1 MTYFWNCL
9 ATAQRRTD
17 KVSHVLGEEFLVR
30 LGKEPLWRPVTP
42 PLIGLALA
50 LLFHPLSW
58 SEPLFPLTVQLDWI
72 ENAQFAGLL
81 VAKQKGWY
89 AQQGLDVTIEPV
101 NRTTLDTVGPV
112 VKGRNVIG
120 CADGMVLLQARRAQ
134 EPIQAFAATLQAS
147 PLGMITLRSGRLGRV
162 KDLAGK
168 TIGLHAYDLPQ
179 LDIMLKA
186 NGLSLQQVKTKEI
199 GDDTTSLAAGQ
210 IDAQV
215 VYLIDEKVALEEK
228 GIALNVF
235 PGYANNYSTYSQ
247 VYFARSDFLR
257 DHPGILAKFLLAT
270 NRGWKEAFAQPNE
283 TAAMLVSRYLPGR
296 DLNYQ
301 VRSLI
306 EISHFATIESPQL
319 GQMRLTTW
327 QKSCALFHLDPA
339 LADQLAN
346 FSILR
351 ALYGKEDGP

>member
-1 MTYFWNCL
+1 MRF
-9 ATAQRRTD
+9 
-17 KVSHVLGEEFLVR
+17 
-30 LGKEPLWRPVTP
+30 GKEPVSRPATL
-42 PLIGLALA
+42 PLICLALA
-50 LLFHPLSW
+50 MLFHPLSRA
-58 SEPLFPLTVQLDWI
+58 EPLFPLTVQLDWI

-81 VAKQKGWY
+81 VAKEKGWY

-120 CADGMVLLQARRAQ
+120 CADGMVLLQARQAHQ
-134 EPIQAFAATLQAS
+134 PIQAFAATLQAS
-147 PLGMITLRSGRLGRV
+147 PLGIITLRSSRIGQV

-186 NGLSLQQVKTKEI
+186 NGLSLPQVKTKEI
-199 GDDTTSLAAGQ
+199 GDDLTSLAAGQ

-228 GIALNVF
+228 GIQLNVF

-247 VYFARSDFLR
+247 VYFARNDFLR
-257 DHPGILAKFLLAT
+257 AHPEILAKFLLAT
-270 NRGWKEAFAQPNE
+270 NRGWEEAFAHPNE
-283 TAAMLVSRYLPGR
+283 TAAMLVSKYLPGK

-301 VRSLI
+301 VRSLM

-327 QKSCALFHLDPA
+327 RKSCALFHLDPA

-346 FSILR
+346 FSVLQ
-351 ALYGKEDGP
+351 AVYGKEDRP